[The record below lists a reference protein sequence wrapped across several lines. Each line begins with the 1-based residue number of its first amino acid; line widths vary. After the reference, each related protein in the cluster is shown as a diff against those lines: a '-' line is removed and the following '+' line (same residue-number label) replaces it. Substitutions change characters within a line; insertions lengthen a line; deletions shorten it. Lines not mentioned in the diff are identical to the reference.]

1 VQSISKALVAA
12 LADIENPPLAGR
24 ANYGKYALLVD
35 CLKVSRKALSPHGLA
50 LTQMVSTDAEG
61 DKLVTRIVHVSGEY
75 IQDDGT
81 PLLCDNKSNPQKMG
95 SAITY
100 ARRYGLCSI
109 LGIVGEQ
116 DDDGQAATPASELPK
131 KSVQKP
137 TANKSSKPVQT
148 LSEAQNRIEWASWVN
163 NHIEGFKKH
172 KNISEHT
179 AWSTFTKKDRAI
191 CAEENPE
198 ALDALEKAYITRKNE
213 LLNHRKQEG

>member
-1 VQSISKALVAA
+1 MQLISKALVAA
-12 LADIENPPLAGR
+12 LAEIENPPLAGR

-35 CLKVSRKALSPHGLA
+35 CLKVSRKALGPHGLA
-50 LTQMVSTDAEG
+50 LTQMVSTHAEG
-61 DKLVTRIVHVSGEY
+61 DKLVTRIVHISGEY

-116 DDDGQAATPASELPK
+116 DDDGQAATPISELPK
-131 KSVQKP
+131 KTMKDVRTDTKVVQISRSHDWK
-137 TANKSSKPVQT
+137 T
-148 LSEAQNRIEWASWVN
+148 WVN
-163 NHIEGFKKH
+163 DHIGGFHKH

-179 AWSTFTKKDRAI
+179 AWSTVTKIDREKLKVELPQEHAR
-191 CAEENPE
+191 
-198 ALDALEKAYITRKNE
+198 LELAYVARKNE
-213 LLNHRKQEG
+213 LLNQQ

>member
-1 VQSISKALVAA
+1 MQSISKALVAA

-61 DKLVTRIVHVSGEY
+61 DKLVTRIVHISGEY
-75 IQDDGT
+75 IQDHGT

-137 TANKSSKPVQT
+137 TANKLSK
-148 LSEAQNRIEWASWVN
+148 IEWASWVD

-198 ALDALEKAYITRKNE
+198 ALDALEKAYVLRKNE
-213 LLNHRKQEG
+213 LLNHRKEEG

>member
-1 VQSISKALVAA
+1 MQSISKALVAA

-24 ANYGKYALLVD
+24 ANYGKYALLID
-35 CLKVSRKALSPHGLA
+35 CLKVSRKALAPHGLA

-109 LGIVGEQ
+109 LGIVGEE
-116 DDDGQAATPASELPK
+116 DDDGQAATPVSELPK

-137 TANKSSKPVQT
+137 TANKSSK
-148 LSEAQNRIEWASWVN
+148 IEWASWVD

-198 ALDALEKAYITRKNE
+198 ALDALEKAYVTRKNE
-213 LLNHRKQEG
+213 LLNHHKEEG